1 MQSQTFIAPN
11 DIQPSH
17 AYSGSYDYSELTTR
31 RPGISVSLKLCAVC
45 HCLSTSTQKLHE
57 SIPDKSSTQNDRNH
71 PLGGQLGDR
80 FLVNNGFIFAPWR
93 WVLNCT

>member
-1 MQSQTFIAPN
+1 MKSSQNHIESKSSNATSELLRPYNMQSQTFIAPN

-57 SIPDKSSTQNDRNH
+57 SIPDKSSTK
-71 PLGGQLGDR
+71 
-80 FLVNNGFIFAPWR
+80 W
-93 WVLNCT
+93 

>member
-11 DIQPSH
+11 NIH

-45 HCLSTSTQKLHE
+45 VIVFPLPLKNYMNRFLTKVA
-57 SIPDKSSTQNDRNH
+57 QNDRNH

-80 FLVNNGFIFAPWR
+80 FLVNNGFIFCPLAMGF
-93 WVLNCT
+93 